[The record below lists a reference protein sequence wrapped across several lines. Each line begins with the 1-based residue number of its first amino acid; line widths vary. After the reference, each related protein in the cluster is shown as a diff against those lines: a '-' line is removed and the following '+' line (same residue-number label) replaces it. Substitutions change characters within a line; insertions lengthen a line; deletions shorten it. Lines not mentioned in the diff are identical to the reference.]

1 MKYLRTMFESEKT
14 LAYLEDV
21 KKIFPDEVKIYTSDG
36 SFTLKKSDITRE
48 VDIIRASYYHNTA
61 ADGNVLKDAEP
72 DFLFIELHFVRNH
85 NGIKTLV
92 NITYGDQMK
101 SEFSIESPNKIS
113 IGHYNGIGSIADSE
127 THFGFEDSTILDL
140 CKLFNSFDFGYDV
153 KTQDLNFID
162 KYLDS
167 YVHNESLKIT
177 PLREGEIILVINNT
191 KPEKNRFL
199 NNLLNYLKNRGIQFE
214 VASSAEDIDRIDV
227 EFEIIGAIST
237 GSEYKIS
244 TSDYESKLSYYAF
257 EKLNCPIL
265 GICYGMQAMVNYY
278 GGSTVDS
285 GEYFQTHEKFTNFK
299 KNHFLFKDY
308 DISNIEW
315 SFSHGDI
322 IEKMP
327 SNFTVIAMCD
337 TKIVAIS
344 DEEGKRYGVLFH
356 PEDVDMS
363 YPLLDNFILK
373 CGGSMNDQDNIQS
386 GKFENVKSFKDFKY

>member
-1 MKYLRTMFESEKT
+1 MKYLRTIFESEKT

-101 SEFSIESPNKIS
+101 SEFSIESTNKIS

-214 VASSAEDIDRIDV
+214 VASSAEDIDRLNV

-244 TSDYESKLSYYAF
+244 TSEYESKLSYYAF

-278 GGSTVDS
+278 GGSIVDS

-299 KNHFLFKDY
+299 KSHFLFKDY
-308 DISNIEW
+308 DVSNIEW

-327 SNFTVIAMCD
+327 SNFTATAMCD